1 LFGRRLGRRRA
12 ELAAGDQQNLSL
24 ESSGSSSSRR
34 SFAPLTAP
42 SGFSL
47 RAANQ
52 ILTGE
57 WPAWLLETAAFI
69 EIAEIDDR
77 VSEARDEI
85 RDELFLWIYPS
96 PDTNGT
102 RRPFPSVGPFS
113 KFAMVSELK
122 AFTTLAPC
130 A

>member
-34 SFAPLTAP
+34 SVAPLTDP

-47 RAANQ
+47 RAPNQ
-52 ILTGE
+52 ILAGE
-57 WPAWLLETAAFI
+57 WPACLLETAAFI

-77 VSEARDEI
+77 VSETRDEI
-85 RDELFLWIYPS
+85 RDELFLGIYPS
-96 PDTNGT
+96 PDTNST
-102 RRPFPSVGPFS
+102 RRPYPSVGPLS
-113 KFAMVSELK
+113 KFAMVGELK